1 MNLQRYQ
8 EGIDAAKECLAMDSS
23 LIEMQLYIGAAY
35 CKMASEITLPTNI
48 NSKSYRDKKQQ
59 IQKLYKAALPYVEQY
74 RQACPD
80 KSDKWLPLLER
91 IYWNLNM
98 GIQYEEITKLMQKT

>member
-1 MNLQRYQ
+1 
-8 EGIDAAKECLAMDSS
+8 
-23 LIEMQLYIGAAY
+23 
-35 CKMASEITLPTNI
+35 MASEITLPTNI